1 MAERIFDDDWRACQR
16 EHLRTVMAAGDSR
29 NVTTLVQV
37 LREIGFGE
45 ADLDLEPD
53 AASLAADAGLQS
65 ATAVED
71 VAPVMEDVPE
81 PFDKDDADDVNEA
94 LENGPEDSG
103 PPDDG
108 DAPAQLSLF

>member
-1 MAERIFDDDWRACQR
+1 MGERIFDDDWRACQR
-16 EHLRTVMAAGDSR
+16 EHLRTVMAAGENR

-37 LREIGFGE
+37 LREIGFDE
-45 ADLDLEPD
+45 ADLEPGVG
-53 AASLAADAGLQS
+53 SVAADAGLQS

-71 VAPVMEDVPE
+71 IADTGGEVPAR
-81 PFDKDDADDVNEA
+81 FDEDDADDVDETPENE
-94 LENGPEDSG
+94 PDDSG